1 MGRRSFG
8 MVDKLPSGRF
18 RARYTGPDGL
28 RHQAAT
34 TFALKTEAGNWLAEQ
49 QSAIARDLWVP
60 PALVRARLEAEAA
73 ALSKASAAES
83 ARRITLGDY
92 AETWLAERTN
102 SKGELLRVRTRDEY
116 ERLLT
121 GPLADLRTVGVG
133 DLRASQVRRW
143 RADQLAKGTK
153 TQTARAYALLA
164 SIMKTA
170 VADRLADETPC
181 TVKGGT
187 KTSTGIKVLP
197 PTDAELETIIKTI
210 RPCYRA
216 MVVAAAIGGLRYGE
230 VIRLQAK
237 NVLVEREEQG
247 GVVAVRLAVNE
258 QVVWTKHDGA
268 QVGEVKASESV
279 RTVAVFGAD
288 AQIIADH
295 VHGLIGN
302 ALLFPAADGTH
313 YLHPTTFHR
322 WWKKARAAAGRDDL
336 HFHALRH
343 YAGTA
348 YAQAGATIKETMAR
362 LGHSTTSAA
371 MRYQHAGNRDDELAA
386 RLVRRTTG

>member
-8 MVDKLPSGRF
+8 MIDKLPSGNF
-18 RARYTGPDGL
+18 RARYTGPDGK
-28 RHQAAT
+28 RHQAPAP
-34 TFALKTEAGNWLAEQ
+34 FALKTEAGNWLAEQ
-49 QSAIARDLWVP
+49 QSTIARGQWVP
-60 PALVRARLEAEAA
+60 PELVKARLDAEAA
-73 ALSKASAAES
+73 ALAKASAAET
-83 ARRITLGDY
+83 AKRITLGDY
-92 AETWLAERTN
+92 AQTWLAERTN
-102 SKGELLRVRTRDEY
+102 SKGELLRVRTREEY
-116 ERLLT
+116 ERLLA
-121 GPLADLRTVGVG
+121 GPLADLLEVAIG
-133 DLRASQVRRW
+133 DLRASQVRKW
-143 RADQLAKGTK
+143 RADQLARGTK

-170 VADRLADETPC
+170 VADKLADETPC
-181 TVKGGT
+181 TVRGGT

-197 PTDAELETIIKTI
+197 PTDAELETILETI

-237 NVLVEREEQG
+237 NVMVERDDEG

-258 QVVWTKHDGA
+258 QVVWTKHNGA
-268 QVGEVKASESV
+268 QVGEVKAVESV
-279 RTVAVFGAD
+279 RTIAIFGSD
-288 AQIIADH
+288 ALIIAEH

-302 ALLFPAADGTH
+302 ALLFPAPDGAN

-322 WWKKARAAAGRDDL
+322 WWKKARSAAGRDDL

-348 YAQAGATIKETMAR
+348 YAQAGATVKETMAR

-386 RLVRRTTG
+386 RLVRWTKG

>member
-18 RARYTGPDGL
+18 RARYTGPDGR
-28 RHQAAT
+28 RHQAAA
-34 TFALKTEAGNWLAEQ
+34 TFALKTDAGNWLADQ
-49 QSAIARDLWVP
+49 QSSIARGMWVP
-60 PALVRARLEAEAA
+60 PELVKARLDAEAA
-73 ALSKASAAES
+73 ALAKAAAAEN
-83 ARRITLGDY
+83 AKRITLGDY

-102 SKGELLRVRTRDEY
+102 SRGELLRIRTREEY
-116 ERLLT
+116 ARLLA
-121 GPLADLRTVGVG
+121 GPLAELSGVLVG
-133 DLRASQVRRW
+133 DLRASHVRRW
-143 RADQLAKGTK
+143 RAGQLARGTK

-170 VADRLADETPC
+170 VADKLADETPC

-197 PTDAELETIIKTI
+197 PTDAELETIIETI
-210 RPCYRA
+210 LPRYRA
-216 MVVAAAIGGLRYGE
+216 MVVVAAIGGLRYGE
-230 VIRLQAK
+230 AVRLQAK
-237 NVLVEREEQG
+237 NVLVERDEQG
-247 GVVAVRLAVNE
+247 GVVAVRVAVNE
-258 QVVWTKHDGA
+258 QVVWTKNNGA
-268 QVGEVKASESV
+268 QVGEVKAAESV
-279 RTVAVFGAD
+279 RTIAIFGSD
-288 AQIIADH
+288 ARIIADH

-302 ALLFPAADGTH
+302 ALLFPAPDGTH

-322 WWKKARAAAGRDDL
+322 WWKKARSASGRDDL

-348 YAQAGATIKETMAR
+348 YAQAGATVKETMAR

-371 MRYQHAGNRDDELAA
+371 MRYQHAGSRDDELAA